1 MRPRSV
7 ARLLRRPSMQPD
19 LPATVR
25 VGEIMAEPELRSVP
39 ELVAS
44 VATDLADL
52 MRKESELLRTELSQK
67 ISTAQKAAL
76 SIGAG
81 AVMLLGAFLSLLAA
95 AVMGLSYVIPAA
107 LAAAV
112 VAAVTGLIGVILV
125 AVAAKKAQPSELRPE
140 HFTEQV
146 RRDAQMIR
154 EQMR

>member
-1 MRPRSV
+1 
-7 ARLLRRPSMQPD
+7 
-19 LPATVR
+19 
-25 VGEIMAEPELRSVP
+25 MAEPHLRSVP
-39 ELVAS
+39 ELIAS

-67 ISTAQKAAL
+67 ISTAQKAVL
-76 SIGAG
+76 SMAAG
-81 AVMLLGAFLSLLAA
+81 AVMLLGAFLCLLTA

-107 LAAAV
+107 WAAVIVAAV
-112 VAAVTGLIGVILV
+112 VGLIGVILV
-125 AVAAKKAQPSELRPE
+125 AVAANKAQPKELRPE